1 MQNFRSFGLKT
12 KKFIITGIS
21 ETGDIFGRGKWP
33 TLKRWPESKNFTLST
48 PPKWGVK
55 WPKTMRKSLY
65 AFISLDLEKS
75 LLAKNPHFLS
85 KPPEN
90 WS

>member
-21 ETGDIFGRGKWP
+21 ETGDVFGRGKWP

-48 PPKWGVK
+48 PPKFGVK
-55 WPKTMRKSLY
+55 WPMVIFSSQNSEIFTHVTVTWVTG
-65 AFISLDLEKS
+65 
-75 LLAKNPHFLS
+75 NPT
-85 KPPEN
+85 
-90 WS
+90 